1 MMYAS
6 VPSDNSPLCAPSHGA
21 RQSHKTLSRV
31 LPKSKAFSVEGKGF
45 STLLKRWFG
54 FQEASC
60 SLLSHICKS
69 STSSML
75 PTPTRRHTHTH
86 THTHTSQRV
95 FFFFFCLKCL
105 KVGVSLRSKQKAAAS
120 WRDNGL
126 MDLGHQHGDKPT
138 LSDLL
143 TDIPRGQ
150 GQLV

>member
-1 MMYAS
+1 MNVFFISDTIFRAKMMYAS

-21 RQSHKTLSRV
+21 RWSHKTLSRV
-31 LPKSKAFSVEGKGF
+31 LLKSKAFSVEGKGF

-75 PTPTRRHTHTH
+75 PPPPAATHTH

-95 FFFFFCLKCL
+95 LFFFFLFEMFKSWSFP
-105 KVGVSLRSKQKAAAS
+105 KKQTEGCCFLE
-120 WRDNGL
+120 R
-126 MDLGHQHGDKPT
+126 
-138 LSDLL
+138 
-143 TDIPRGQ
+143 
-150 GQLV
+150 

>member
-1 MMYAS
+1 MYAS
-6 VPSDNSPLCAPSHGA
+6 VSSDNSPLDAPSHGA
-21 RQSHKTLSRV
+21 RWSHKTLRRV
-31 LPKSKAFSVEGKGF
+31 LLKSKEFPVKGKGF

-69 STSSML
+69 STSSTTLL
-75 PTPTRRHTHTH
+75 PATTH
-86 THTHTSQRV
+86 THTHTSQSV
-95 FFFFFCLKCL
+95 VFFFFCLKCL

-120 WRDNGL
+120 WRDNRL

>member
-1 MMYAS
+1 MYAS

-21 RQSHKTLSRV
+21 RWSHKTLSRV
-31 LPKSKAFSVEGKGF
+31 LLKSKAFSVEGKGF

-75 PTPTRRHTHTH
+75 PPPSAATHTH
-86 THTHTSQRV
+86 THITEGL
-95 FFFFFCLKCL
+95 FFFFCLKCL

-120 WRDNGL
+120 WRDNHL